1 MRVEI
6 GLGDIELSSILI
18 ATNLL
23 LSVASIM
30 KRELL
35 KTPYSQKRIIAS
47 SFIQIVTN
55 HSIEVL
61 LLKKFIP
68 KISRVFDN
76 EDDILIFSRNVRKS
90 K

>member
-6 GLGDIELSSILI
+6 GIGDIELSSILI

-68 KISRVFDN
+68 KRTCQIIRWDVKKDENFP
-76 EDDILIFSRNVRKS
+76 V
-90 K
+90 